1 MFEPLPL
8 DERGMDMV
16 DLLPSRVK
24 NFWPGGD
31 YRPEGDLFVGIA
43 HAESII
49 VVSVH
54 PETCV
59 FPLIVKVA
67 LC

>member
-1 MFEPLPL
+1 
-8 DERGMDMV
+8 MV